1 VRIGELAA
9 SVELKIRSCS
19 NPILTIALVAVAFEV
34 VLEGGISKAINHHRH
49 AIARVELSELRKGL
63 TRYYFDNGYYPTT
76 DEGLGAL
83 IPSLKMPLDD
93 KDPGILRPAPW
104 YSRPLL
110 DPWGRPFIYESE
122 GDSSY
127 VLKSLGADG
136 TGNDPGLTTSNSPL
150 QKGEGLG
157 VR

>member
-9 SVELKIRSCS
+9 TIELKLRVCWS
-19 NPILTIALVAVAFEV
+19 PILSAVLIAVALKV
-34 VLEGGISKAINHHRH
+34 ASVATIRALINRH
-49 AIARVELSELRKGL
+49 NRAEARVELRELSKGL
-63 TRYYFDNGYYPTT
+63 SRYYFDNGYYPST

-83 IPSLKMPLDD
+83 IPSLKMPLDEM
-93 KDPGILRPAPW
+93 DPGILRPAPW

-127 VLKSLGADG
+127 ILKSLGAEG
-136 TGNDPGLTTSNSPL
+136 TGNDPDLTITVQP
-150 QKGEGLG
+150 
-157 VR
+157 

>member
-9 SVELKIRSCS
+9 SVELNLRRRW
-19 NPILTIALVAVAFEV
+19 NPILTIVLVAVALEV

-63 TRYYFDNGYYPTT
+63 TRYYLDNGYYPTAE
-76 DEGLGAL
+76 EGLQAL
-83 IPSLKMPLDD
+83 LPQDD
-93 KDPGILRPAPW
+93 MDPGILRPAPW